1 MTNTHI
7 RPATL
12 FDADKILQIYK
23 PYVLDTT
30 VTFETEVPSIE
41 EIQERIMTT
50 TLQYP
55 YLVAEYENDIIGY
68 AYAGRFRKRQAY
80 AQSAEISL
88 YLKQHVRGNGFGIA
102 LLSALEMALRNQDIY
117 TIISVVESS
126 NIGSLRFHEKN
137 GFIRAGYLPRIGY
150 KFDKWLDIHLLTKQI
165 KY

>member
-1 MTNTHI
+1 MTNIQI
-7 RPATL
+7 RPVTL
-12 FDADKILQIYK
+12 LDAQRILEIYQ
-23 PYVLDTT
+23 PYVLETT
-30 VTFETEVPSIE
+30 ITFETELPSIE

-55 YLVAEYENDIIGY
+55 YIIAEYEGEIVGY

-88 YLKQHVRGNGFGIA
+88 YLDQNIRGKGFGKA
-102 LLSALEMALRNQDIY
+102 LLYALEMQLREQDVY
-117 TIISVVESS
+117 TLISIVESS
-126 NIGSLRFHEKN
+126 NIGSLKFHEKN
-137 GFIRAGYLPRIGY
+137 GFIRAGYLPRIGH